1 MIALSVLVFISA
13 KANGSALLKYVKNK
27 GQWHSNVIYKSE
39 FNRGAVFLEPSGFT
53 FLINHK
59 EDLKKRHALMHEQ
72 DVDPARKNIR
82 AHAYKVNF
90 IGASTFA
97 SLKGENKFSEY
108 YNYFIGNDESKWA
121 ANVPL
126 FEKVRYHQLYDG
138 IDMLVHSSEERFKYD
153 FIVKAGADPSA
164 IVQEYSGVNELFIES
179 GHLVMETSVGQ
190 LRELTPYSYQKIGND
205 LVEVACEFRLNNNRV
220 TFFFPDGWDANYAL
234 IIDPVLVAAT
244 LSGTTGTEN
253 YGHSGTYDAAGN
265 MYTGAICFGTGY
277 PTGVGSVQQN
287 YAGGWND
294 IVISKLSPNG
304 STLIYATYLG
314 GNDDDYP
321 HSLVVSDNDELFV
334 LGSSHS
340 TDYPTLTT
348 AYSTTLNGSYDIVI
362 SKLNSSGNS
371 LLGSTYIGGS
381 FDDGING
388 FSSNYGDTYR
398 GEIIVDGAGNPYV
411 ASVTSSSD
419 FPMVGSPYQS
429 SFGGLQDGVVFKMN
443 TALSSITWSTF
454 LGGSDYNCCYGV
466 RLDGAGDA
474 YVCGST
480 QDSFLPNQGFM
491 GTYQGNM
498 DGYVVKLTGGS
509 STLSASTYWGT
520 PDEDQT
526 FFLDLDLDG
535 DVYIYGHSKGG
546 TSPVTPGV
554 YANADAPQFI
564 AKLDPSLSNN
574 LYSTVIG
581 NASTGYYDFIP
592 IAFMVDK
599 CEFVYWSGHR
609 SQSMLP
615 VTASAIQTMGGFY
628 LGVLQPD
635 GLGLEYA
642 THYGG
647 SGDHVDGGTSRFD
660 PRGIVYQAVCTSF
673 GFNTSPGAWSST
685 YPTGGGGYDV
695 GIFKIDFQTSQVN
708 ADAAAQPSASG
719 CAPFTVGFVNLSQG
733 VDYLWDFN
741 DGTPIDTAF
750 QPTHTFNSPGVYNV
764 QLIAIDSSA
773 CNISDTAY
781 LTITVGSSDPVIADF
796 NHVVDCINMTVDAQN
811 TGTPGLFYQWD
822 MGDFST
828 YTTPTVFH
836 TYASA
841 GLYLVQLIVTDTVC
855 GTADTIS
862 TTIDI
867 AEAVIADIEA
877 LPDSVGCI
885 PFDITFVNNSNG
897 VSYVWDFGDGSP
909 LDTTAAPTHTYN
921 SAGTFQALLI
931 ASDPGTCNLHDTTYI
946 TIVAGSGNP
955 VVADF
960 NHVVDCVNMSVDAQN
975 TGTPGL
981 VYQWDMGDFST
992 YTTPTV
998 FHTYASAGLYLVQLI
1013 VTDTVCGTAD
1023 TISTTIDIA
1032 EAVIADIEALPDSV
1046 GCIPF
1051 DITFVN
1057 NSNGVSYVWD
1067 FGDGSPLDTTAAPTH
1082 TYNSAGTFQALL
1094 IASDPGSC
1102 NLHDTT
1108 YITIVAGSGDPVV
1121 ADFSYVQNAN
1131 CELFEVT
1138 ATNLSTGDNLSYQWD
1153 MGDATLYTDS
1163 NVVHQYSGPGTYVV
1177 TLIAHDS
1184 VCNDADTAVKVIVL
1198 QASLAVDI
1206 GEDQIICPYDQAV
1219 FDAGVSGVS
1228 YLWNTGDTTATISPQ
1243 TAGMYT
1249 VIIYVGVCEATD
1261 TAWLSFTA
1269 YSSRSYTTEICVGEQ
1284 VILDAGEAQNYLWV
1298 TNESTGQISVD
1309 QGGEYWVQYT
1319 DDFGCIYEDTIAVV
1333 QKEVSTTVFAPNAFS
1348 PNADGHNDTWKVVGQ
1363 GVEDYQLRIFNRW
1376 GELIWLSTSIDDH
1389 WDGTYQGSPLPI
1401 DVYVYKFSYY
1411 SACAG
1416 SVFVEKTGHILILR

>member
-841 GLYLVQLIVTDTVC
+841 GLYLVQLIVTDTAC

-862 TTIDI
+862 TTIDM

-877 LPDSVGCI
+877 LPDSI
-885 PFDITFVNNSNG
+885 
-897 VSYVWDFGDGSP
+897 
-909 LDTTAAPTHTYN
+909 
-921 SAGTFQALLI
+921 
-931 ASDPGTCNLHDTTYI
+931 
-946 TIVAGSGNP
+946 
-955 VVADF
+955 
-960 NHVVDCVNMSVDAQN
+960 
-975 TGTPGL
+975 
-981 VYQWDMGDFST
+981 
-992 YTTPTV
+992 
-998 FHTYASAGLYLVQLI
+998 
-1013 VTDTVCGTAD
+1013 
-1023 TISTTIDIA
+1023 
-1032 EAVIADIEALPDSV
+1032 

-1401 DVYVYKFSYY
+1401 DVYVYKFSYH

>member
-1 MIALSVLVFISA
+1 MHQFLNHSRYLLIALSVLVFISA

-841 GLYLVQLIVTDTVC
+841 GLYLVQLIVTDTAC

-862 TTIDI
+862 TTIDM

-877 LPDSVGCI
+877 LPDSI
-885 PFDITFVNNSNG
+885 
-897 VSYVWDFGDGSP
+897 
-909 LDTTAAPTHTYN
+909 
-921 SAGTFQALLI
+921 
-931 ASDPGTCNLHDTTYI
+931 
-946 TIVAGSGNP
+946 
-955 VVADF
+955 
-960 NHVVDCVNMSVDAQN
+960 
-975 TGTPGL
+975 
-981 VYQWDMGDFST
+981 
-992 YTTPTV
+992 
-998 FHTYASAGLYLVQLI
+998 
-1013 VTDTVCGTAD
+1013 
-1023 TISTTIDIA
+1023 
-1032 EAVIADIEALPDSV
+1032 

-1416 SVFVEKTGHILILR
+1416 RVFVEKTGHILILR

>member
-1 MIALSVLVFISA
+1 MHQFLNHSRYLLIALSVLVFISA

-841 GLYLVQLIVTDTVC
+841 GLYLVQLIVTDTAC

-862 TTIDI
+862 TTIDM

-877 LPDSVGCI
+877 LPDSI
-885 PFDITFVNNSNG
+885 
-897 VSYVWDFGDGSP
+897 
-909 LDTTAAPTHTYN
+909 
-921 SAGTFQALLI
+921 
-931 ASDPGTCNLHDTTYI
+931 
-946 TIVAGSGNP
+946 
-955 VVADF
+955 
-960 NHVVDCVNMSVDAQN
+960 
-975 TGTPGL
+975 
-981 VYQWDMGDFST
+981 
-992 YTTPTV
+992 
-998 FHTYASAGLYLVQLI
+998 
-1013 VTDTVCGTAD
+1013 
-1023 TISTTIDIA
+1023 
-1032 EAVIADIEALPDSV
+1032 